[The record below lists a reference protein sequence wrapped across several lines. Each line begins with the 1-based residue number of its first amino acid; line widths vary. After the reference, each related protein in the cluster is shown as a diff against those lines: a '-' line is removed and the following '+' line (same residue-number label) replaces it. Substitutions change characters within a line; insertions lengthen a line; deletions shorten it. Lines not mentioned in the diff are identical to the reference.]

1 MNVPVICLDNV
12 IFGEYVER
20 YHKKV
25 HTHIHLKAFHFSR
38 DWKGKSLV
46 KILFDIVIFV
56 WLVPSSLFAL
66 YTVSNR
72 YNTLIDVRKAKRK
85 PNTKHSMDRKSS
97 ESHKCFHINH
107 THSKENKAKN
117 THFTN
122 QSVVHFVRRG
132 KNPHT
137 FSNTFSQVE
146 TISRWIPYVSIN
158 IAFLYLIPSTEVKHN
173 NNQTKNNTELNE
185 KERTWSIRPTSMY
198 YDAWESFRNSHQ
210 SIKYIHIIGGL
221 CVLQMLHT

>member
-85 PNTKHSMDRKSS
+85 PNTKHSLDRKSS

-107 THSKENKAKN
+107 THSKENKA
-117 THFTN
+117 FY
-122 QSVVHFVRRG
+122 QSVCCTFCSG
-132 KNPHT
+132 EKNPHT
-137 FSNTFSQVE
+137 FSSTFSQVE

-158 IAFLYLIPSTEVKHN
+158 IAFLYLIPSTIKWKEKKKRRKKKEKHN
-173 NNQTKNNTELNE
+173 KNE
-185 KERTWSIRPTSMY
+185 KQHKTKRKS
-198 YDAWESFRNSHQ
+198 AH
-210 SIKYIHIIGGL
+210 G
-221 CVLQMLHT
+221 V